1 MAHNFAILFTTL
13 LVVIAAHNSFYST
26 KIHVMAQDGV
36 LQIATKLFQE
46 DQDPTCGKP
55 CTTMDDCSE
64 GWFCQACWNFR
75 QTCGPF
81 VG

>member
-1 MAHNFAILFTTL
+1 
-13 LVVIAAHNSFYST
+13 
-26 KIHVMAQDGV
+26 MAQEDV

-55 CTTMDDCSE
+55 CSRMDDCSE

-75 QTCGPF
+75 ETCGPF